1 MKVVRNA
8 FLLTLSLFLCM
19 GAVKAESYYT
29 NNNGVSLT
37 EKEYNYVIDFY
48 GDDYPSKMTAED
60 YNWIQKMDVNNR
72 DYKIEKYYDND
83 TTTRSTHHQTS
94 SKYLAISKAC
104 GSTCSVTI
112 MLQWLKNPNVRSYDV
127 IGARFVNTS
136 LISGSAT
143 TLVSSSAGTSY
154 YSNYRNFSNGFGN
167 SVKLPTGATD
177 ISVQQTF
184 NVQNS
189 GTVYGSY
196 QHAVGYISLEQ
207 SKKYSIDLNGSGN
220 VFLFN
225 SSVDDYF
232 DQMGGV
238 WINM

>member
-1 MKVVRNA
+1 MKFVRNA

-19 GAVKAESYYT
+19 GVVKAESYYT

-72 DYKIEKYYDND
+72 DYKIEKYYDKD
-83 TTTRSTHHQTS
+83 ATTRSTYHQTS

-154 YSNYRNFSNGFGN
+154 YSNYQYFSNGFGN
-167 SVKLPTGATD
+167 SVKLPSGATD

-196 QHAVGYISLEQ
+196 QHATGYISLAQ
-207 SKKYSIDLNGSGN
+207 SKKYSIHYNGAGT
-220 VFLFN
+220 VFLFDK
-225 SSVDDYF
+225 SVNDYF

-238 WINM
+238 YISM

>member
-1 MKVVRNA
+1 MKVVRNT

-19 GAVKAESYYT
+19 GVVKAESYYI
-29 NNNGVSLT
+29 NNNGVNLT

-48 GDDYPSKMTAED
+48 GEDYPSQMTEED

-72 DYKIEKYYDND
+72 EYKIEKYYDKD
-83 TTTRSTHHQTS
+83 TTTRSTYHQTS
-94 SKYLAISKAC
+94 SKYLAISRSC
-104 GSTCSVTI
+104 GNTCSVTI
-112 MLQWLKNPNVRSYDV
+112 LLKWLKNPNVRSYDV

-143 TLVSSSAGTSY
+143 TRVSSSAGNSY
-154 YSNYRNFSNGFGN
+154 YDNYQYFSNGFGD
-167 SVKLPTGATD
+167 SVKLPSGATD

-196 QHAVGYISLEQ
+196 QHATGYISLAQ
-207 SKKYSIDLNGSGN
+207 SKKYSINYNGAGT
-220 VFLFN
+220 VFLFD
-225 SSVDDYF
+225 SSVNDYF

-238 WINM
+238 YISM